1 MKREPVS
8 VGRIVH
14 YVSLGS
20 APQNGFQQFPSE
32 CRAAIVTS
40 VLDLSK
46 GLVILTVF
54 NPTGDNKTEALFDV
68 DYMALNGSATPGR
81 WHWPE
86 RTSAPLVGGAEVKE
100 I

>member
-1 MKREPVS
+1 MKRDPIS

-40 VLDLSK
+40 VLDVSS
-46 GLVILTVF
+46 GLVTLTVF
-54 NPTGDNKTEALFDV
+54 NPTGFQFTEALFDV
-68 DYMALNGSATPGR
+68 DYLALGTSATPGH

-86 RTSAPLVGGAEVKE
+86 RTSAPLVGGAEAKE
-100 I
+100 L